1 MILYFLKGGINMKTI
16 SIKLDLEQQHY
27 IEDLKQNFFE
37 KNQVDITTT
46 QLFRKLLFDA
56 WDNIQQKN

>member
-1 MILYFLKGGINMKTI
+1 MKII
-16 SIKLDLEQQHY
+16 SIKLDQEQLQY
-27 IEDLKQNFFE
+27 LEDLKQNFFE

-56 WDNIQQKN
+56 WDSIQQKN

>member
-1 MILYFLKGGINMKTI
+1 MILYFLKGENNMKTI

-27 IEDLKQNFFE
+27 IEDLKQDFFE

-46 QLFRKLLFDA
+46 QLFKKLLFDA

>member
-1 MILYFLKGGINMKTI
+1 MIFYYMKGGNNMKTT
-16 SIKLDLEQQHY
+16 SIKLDLEQLHY
-27 IEDLKQNFFE
+27 IEDLKQDFFE

>member
-1 MILYFLKGGINMKTI
+1 MKTI